1 MQSKRLSGFTL
12 IEVLVVIAL
21 LGIVTALAAPGFANL
36 VQSNRVQAAAG
47 ELQRA
52 LYYARSEAMSRGV
65 NVVVTTDPEDANGWM
80 GALRITT
87 VKTVVLPN
95 AEVLRQYSGGLGSGV
110 NGTGSVGGTPLTSLT
125 FQPNGSLKLSGDATI
140 RICATNALTQGKQ
153 FTLSQGGVLNV
164 ADYVPNRPSAVG
176 CS

>member
-21 LGIVTALAAPGFANL
+21 LGIVTALAAPGFASL

-65 NVVVTTDPEDANGWM
+65 NVVITTEPEDTNGWM
-80 GALRITT
+80 GALKITT
-87 VKTVVLPN
+87 AKTVVLPMPKSCGN
-95 AEVLRQYSGGLGSGV
+95 TVAGWEMAS
-110 NGTGSVGGTPLTSLT
+110 TGRVS
-125 FQPNGSLKLSGDATI
+125 
-140 RICATNALTQGKQ
+140 
-153 FTLSQGGVLNV
+153 
-164 ADYVPNRPSAVG
+164 SAVLPLPV
-176 CS
+176 

>member
-21 LGIVTALAAPGFANL
+21 LGIVTALVAPGFASL

-87 VKTVVLPN
+87 AKTVVLPN
-95 AEVLRQYSGGLGSGV
+95 AEVLRQYSGGLGNGV
-110 NGTGSVGGTPLTSLT
+110 NGTGAVGGTPLTSLT
-125 FQPNGSLKLSGDATI
+125 FQPNGSLKLSGEATI
-140 RICATNALTQGKQ
+140 RVCATNALTRGKQ
-153 FTLSQGGVLNV
+153 FTLNQGGVLSV
-164 ADYVPNRPSAVG
+164 ADYVPNRSSAVG

>member
-21 LGIVTALAAPGFANL
+21 LGIVTALAAPGFASL

-65 NVVVTTDPEDANGWM
+65 NVVVTTEPEDTNGWM
-80 GALRITT
+80 GALKISTA
-87 VKTVVLPN
+87 KTVVLPN
-95 AEVLRQYSGGLGSGV
+95 AEVLRQYSGGLGNGV
-110 NGTGSVGGTPLTSLT
+110 NGTGFIGGAPLTSLT
-125 FQPNGSLKLSGDATI
+125 FQPNGSLKLSGEATI
-140 RICATNALTQGKQ
+140 RVCATNALTQGKQ
-153 FTLSQGGVLNV
+153 FILSQGGVLTV
-164 ADYVPNRPSAVG
+164 IDYTPSRASAVG

>member
-21 LGIVTALAAPGFANL
+21 LGIVTALAAPGFVNL

-65 NVVVTTDPEDANGWM
+65 NVVITTEPEDTNGWM
-80 GALRITT
+80 GALKITT
-87 VKTVVLPN
+87 AKTVVLPN
-95 AEVLRQYSGGLGSGV
+95 AEVLRQYSGGLGNGV
-110 NGTGSVGGTPLTSLT
+110 NGRGFIGGAPLTSLT
-125 FQPNGSLKLSGDATI
+125 FQPNGSLKLSGEATI

-153 FTLSQGGVLNV
+153 FTLNQGGVLTV
-164 ADYVPNRPSAVG
+164 IDYTPSRASAVG

>member
-21 LGIVTALAAPGFANL
+21 LGIVTALAAPGFASL

-47 ELQRA
+47 ELQSA

-80 GALRITT
+80 GALKIST
-87 VKTVVLPN
+87 VETVVLPT
-95 AEVLRQYSGGLGSGV
+95 AEVLRRYSSGLGTGV
-110 NGTGSVGGTPLTSLT
+110 NGTGSLGGTPLTKLT
-125 FQPNGSLKLSGDATI
+125 FQPNGSVKLEGEAI
-140 RICATNALTQGKQ
+140 ILVCATNALAQGRQ
-153 FTLSQGGVLNV
+153 FNLKQGGRLTVKE
-164 ADYVPNRPSAVG
+164 YTPNRPSAVG